1 MPDRKILLIEDDASV
16 ASFVVRSLTEE
27 GYEVS
32 VALDGNTGLAMA
44 LEHPFSIILLDV
56 MLPGMNGIELC
67 RRFRETNTITPIIML
82 TALGTTEN
90 LVTGLDNGADDYL
103 TKPFKMAELLARIRS
118 LARRITPL
126 PAAAAPPPGEKR
138 NGLGVANLF
147 LDADDK
153 MAYRDGEKIILTATE
168 YRLLEYLLQ
177 NQRRVLS
184 RMDLLEHVWGI
195 NFNLNT
201 KVVDVYINYLRK
213 KVDKGYEP
221 KLIHTSVGMGY
232 ILKEEE

>member
-1 MPDRKILLIEDDASV
+1 MPDRKILLIEDDTSV
-16 ASFVVRSLTEE
+16 ASFVMRSLTEE

-32 VALDGNTGLAMA
+32 LAMDGDTGLAMA
-44 LEHPFSIILLDV
+44 LEHSFSIILLDV

-67 RRFRETNTITPIIML
+67 KRYRKENTTTPIIML

-90 LVTGLDNGADDYL
+90 LVTGLDSGADDYL
-103 TKPFKMAELLARIRS
+103 TKPFKIAELLARIRS
-118 LARRITPL
+118 LARRT
-126 PAAAAPPPGEKR
+126 AVASVVEEEKR
-138 NGLGVANLF
+138 NGLGIANLF
-147 LDADDK
+147 LDADHKTAFRDNDK
-153 MAYRDGEKIILTATE
+153 IVLTATE
-168 YRLLEYLLQ
+168 YRLLEYMLQ

-213 KVDKGYEP
+213 KIDKEYEP

-232 ILKEEE
+232 ILKEED

>member
-1 MPDRKILLIEDDASV
+1 MPDRKVLLIEDDASV
-16 ASFVVRSLTEE
+16 ASFVMRSLAEE

-32 VALDGNTGLAMA
+32 LAMDGNTGLSMA
-44 LEHPFSIILLDV
+44 LEHPFSIILLEV

-67 RRFRETNTITPIIML
+67 KRFRETNTVTPIIML

-90 LVTGLDNGADDYL
+90 LVTGLDNGADDYM

-118 LARRITPL
+118 LARRITPVNQV
-126 PAAAAPPPGEKR
+126 ETQREEQK
-138 NGLGVANLF
+138 NGLGIANLF
-147 LDADDK
+147 LDSDHKVAF
-153 MAYRDGEKIILTATE
+153 RDNEKIVLTATE

-184 RMDLLEHVWGI
+184 RMDILEHVWGI

-213 KVDKGYEP
+213 KIDKGYEP

-232 ILKEEE
+232 ILREED